1 MQSSPS
7 MQGYV
12 LPGNLYPPDK
22 ICYQVEIPND
32 PAYEK
37 AFIGALY
44 DTSLWLSW
52 QRDADHKGILAAQVM
67 RDVWYQTLASR
78 NKCGSL
84 PGPGPGIEQED
95 LMPLRV
101 DCDCNVF
108 VTCCDGTE
116 KQLLTAEQVR
126 ALLSQGGNGTP
137 QPQPGGGC
145 QKYSLTIPAGSVGA
159 LIPTIVSSGD
169 TIELSNLAGAW
180 YGGSVT
186 WYCPDGSVFFIDCSS
201 ATNLNGGSQIP
212 GSPIGRVIALINGTY
227 YDILGSAFTV
237 PGGITNAQVTL
248 LMNTDT
254 PSTASGSVALDATV
268 CNNQTARWSHFFD
281 FTVTTGPFVPNAAL
295 EGTWSPGIG
304 FTSQF
309 DGGST
314 DEVFIKATMP
324 AGLYDKAT
332 WTYTA
337 TDTGT
342 GYIGTPTIFDTLSV
356 APGDP
361 PHVWNGPLVAG
372 NELDLEILKTG
383 TGSGGHFIL
392 TGLLLEGP
400 GSDPF

>member
-1 MQSSPS
+1 
-7 MQGYV
+7 V
-12 LPGNLYPPDK
+12 LCFQIEVPNESAYINAFYGAIWALTYSKNWARDRAHTAAEVSRVWSKIFFDLHPGGCQPP
-22 ICYQVEIPND
+22 VP
-32 PAYEK
+32 P
-37 AFIGALY
+37 FG
-44 DTSLWLSW
+44 
-52 QRDADHKGILAAQVM
+52 H
-67 RDVWYQTLASR
+67 
-78 NKCGSL
+78 
-84 PGPGPGIEQED
+84 GIEQEE
-95 LMPLRV
+95 LMPLRI

-108 VTCCDGTE
+108 ITCCDGTE
-116 KQLLTAEQVR
+116 KQLLTADQVR
-126 ALLSQGGNGTP
+126 ALLSQGGSGTP
-137 QPQPGGGC
+137 QPKPGGGC
-145 QKYSLTIPAGSVGA
+145 QKYSITVPAGAIGA
-159 LIPTIVSSGD
+159 LIPTIVSTGD

-186 WYCPDGSVFFIDCSS
+186 WYCPDGSVFFVDCSA
-201 ATNLNGGSQIP
+201 ATNLSGGSQIP

-227 YDILGSAFTV
+227 YDILASTFTV

-254 PSTASGSVALDATV
+254 VSTASGSVTLDATV
-268 CNNQTARWSHFFD
+268 CNNQTARWSHFFN
-281 FTVTTGPFVPNAAL
+281 FTVETGPFVSNAPL
-295 EGTWSPGIG
+295 EGVWSPGTG

-314 DEVFIKATMP
+314 DEVFVKATMP
-324 AGLYDKAT
+324 AGSYDKAT